1 MDTCRANKCHCHYR
15 SHLNDERRREGEIIM
30 ERYITRSIASNLP
43 TVLQQQLWKLVAQ
56 RENEQ
61 FKELEE
67 IDYFH
72 IFQFNIHNNQLYI
85 KHKQERPEYV
95 KIHKANYSKTINI
108 NKVYIIREDDVDLF
122 YYVMLLPEE
131 Y

>member
-1 MDTCRANKCHCHYR
+1 MN
-15 SHLNDERRREGEIIM
+15 
-30 ERYITRSIASNLP
+30 RYITRGIDQNLP
-43 TVLQQQLWKLVAQ
+43 TTLQHQLWQLVAK
-56 RENEQ
+56 REHEQ
-61 FKELEE
+61 SKELEV

-72 IFQFNIHNNQLYI
+72 FFQFNMHNNQLYI

-95 KIHKANYSKTINI
+95 KIHKANYSKAINI
-108 NKVYIIREDDVDLF
+108 NKVYIIREDDVDLS

>member
-1 MDTCRANKCHCHYR
+1 
-15 SHLNDERRREGEIIM
+15 M
-30 ERYITRSIASNLP
+30 ERYITRGIANYLP
-43 TVLQQQLWKLVAQ
+43 AMLQQQLWKLVAQ

-72 IFQFNIHNNQLYI
+72 IFQFNIHSSQLYI

-95 KIHKANYSKTINI
+95 KIHKVNYSKAINI
-108 NKVYIIREDDVDLF
+108 NKVYIIREDDVDLS

>member
-1 MDTCRANKCHCHYR
+1 MN
-15 SHLNDERRREGEIIM
+15 
-30 ERYITRSIASNLP
+30 RYITRGIVQNLP
-43 TVLQQQLWKLVAQ
+43 ISLQKQLLQLVAQ

-61 FKELEE
+61 SEELEE

-72 IFQFNIHNNQLYI
+72 IFQFNMHNNQLYV

-95 KIHKANYSKTINI
+95 KIHKANYSKAINI
-108 NKVYIIREDDVDLF
+108 NKVYIIREDDVDLS
-122 YYVMLLPEE
+122 YYVMLIPEE

>member
-1 MDTCRANKCHCHYR
+1 MDTHSSDKRHSHYR
-15 SHLNDERRREGEIIM
+15 SYYNNERYRKGEM
-30 ERYITRSIASNLP
+30 SMKRYITRSIANYLP
-43 TVLQQQLWKLVAQ
+43 AMLQQQLWKLVAQ

-72 IFQFNIHNNQLYI
+72 IFQFNMHNSQLYI

-95 KIHKANYSKTINI
+95 KIHKANYSKAINI
-108 NKVYIIREDDVDLF
+108 NKVYIIQEDDVDLS

>member
-1 MDTCRANKCHCHYR
+1 MNK
-15 SHLNDERRREGEIIM
+15 
-30 ERYITRSIASNLP
+30 YITRGIAQNLP
-43 TVLQQQLWKLVAQ
+43 TTLQHQLWQLVAQ

-61 FKELEE
+61 SKELEA

-72 IFQFNIHNNQLYI
+72 IFYFNMQNDQLYV
-85 KHKQERPEYV
+85 KHKQECPEYV
-95 KIHKANYSKTINI
+95 KIHKANYSKAINM
-108 NKVYIIREDDVDLF
+108 NKVYIIREDDVDLS

>member
-1 MDTCRANKCHCHYR
+1 
-15 SHLNDERRREGEIIM
+15 M
-30 ERYITRSIASNLP
+30 ERYITRGIASQLP
-43 TVLQQQLWKLVAQ
+43 LVVQIQIWELLSQ

-61 FKELEE
+61 SIENDEM
-67 IDYFH
+67 DYFH
-72 IFQFNIHNNQLYI
+72 IFRFNMYNDQLYI

-95 KIHKANYSKTINI
+95 KIYKANYSKAINI
-108 NKVYIIREDDVDLF
+108 NKVYIIREDDVDLS

>member
-1 MDTCRANKCHCHYR
+1 MDTHSSDKRHSHYR
-15 SHLNDERRREGEIIM
+15 SYYNNERYRKGEM
-30 ERYITRSIASNLP
+30 SMKRYITRSIANYLP
-43 TVLQQQLWKLVAQ
+43 AMLQQQLWKLVAQ

-72 IFQFNIHNNQLYI
+72 IFQFNMHNSQLYI

-95 KIHKANYSKTINI
+95 KIHKANYSKAINI
-108 NKVYIIREDDVDLF
+108 NKVYIIREDDVDVS

>member
-1 MDTCRANKCHCHYR
+1 MN
-15 SHLNDERRREGEIIM
+15 
-30 ERYITRSIASNLP
+30 RYITRGIDQNLP
-43 TVLQQQLWKLVAQ
+43 TTLQHQLWQLVAQ
-56 RENEQ
+56 REKEQ
-61 FKELEE
+61 SKELEA

-72 IFQFNIHNNQLYI
+72 FFQFNMHNNQLYV

-95 KIHKANYSKTINI
+95 KTHKANYSKAII
-108 NKVYIIREDDVDLF
+108 MNKVYIIREDDVDLS

>member
-1 MDTCRANKCHCHYR
+1 
-15 SHLNDERRREGEIIM
+15 M
-30 ERYITRSIASNLP
+30 ERYITRGITNYLP
-43 TVLQQQLWKLVAQ
+43 AMLQQQLWKLVAQ

-72 IFQFNIHNNQLYI
+72 IFQFNMHNGQLYI
-85 KHKQERPEYV
+85 KHKQERPENV
-95 KIHKANYSKTINI
+95 KIHKANYSKAINI
-108 NKVYIIREDDVDLF
+108 NKVYIIREDDVDLS

>member
-1 MDTCRANKCHCHYR
+1 MN
-15 SHLNDERRREGEIIM
+15 
-30 ERYITRSIASNLP
+30 RYITRGIAQNLP
-43 TVLQQQLWKLVAQ
+43 ISLQKQLLQLVAQ

-61 FKELEE
+61 SEKLEA

-72 IFQFNIHNNQLYI
+72 IFQFNMHNNQLYI
-85 KHKQERPEYV
+85 KHKQERPAYV
-95 KIHKANYSKTINI
+95 KTHKANVKQSINI
-108 NKVYIIREDDVDLF
+108 SKVYIIREDDVDLS